1 MLRVLKLI
9 PLVVVA
15 MFHIGCNKDSS
26 KAAPIVAAPLNAA
39 GLNIK
44 NECPSIRQN
53 LETNHYSVTPGVYL
67 TPLMKAAFA
76 GNVSKVRSL
85 LMHDKNIDMKDRYGR
100 TALQYA
106 ILGGN
111 NDTFQILLR
120 AGANINLQNTFKAS
134 SAHLAAVWNR
144 TEMVKQMVNSG
155 RLDVNTTSKF
165 HGLTML
171 HSAAANCN
179 LDLIQFLIQHGADVN
194 KKSSDVKKNELLVTG
209 RTPLKEAMAVSA
221 GESID
226 LLLQLGADPSL

>member
-9 PLVVVA
+9 PLLVVA
-15 MFHIGCNKDSS
+15 VIHIGCNKDAGKS
-26 KAAPIVAAPLNAA
+26 APVAVPLNAA

-53 LETNHYSVTPGVYL
+53 LESNRHSLTPGVRL
-67 TPLMKAAFA
+67 TPLMKASFE
-76 GNVSKVRSL
+76 GNTSRIRSL

-111 NDTFQILLR
+111 VDAFMILFR

-134 SAHLAAVWNR
+134 SVHLAAVWNR
-144 TEMVKQMVNSG
+144 TEMVKVMVSSG
-155 RLDVNTTSKF
+155 RLDVNSTSKF
-165 HGLTML
+165 QGLTLL

-179 LDLIQFLIQHGADVN
+179 LELIQFLIQKGADIN
-194 KKSSDVKKNELLVTG
+194 KKSADVRKNEVMVSG
-209 RTPLKEAMAVSA
+209 RTPLKEAVAVSA